1 MKRRICALL
10 LTAALLLSVL
20 PAQAAAVTGTALTE
34 PPVEGDT
41 VVIYNISY
49 QMAMVHTDSE
59 NGYSIPS
66 GSAAGGALCNG
77 ALIFTVHTDGA
88 YYTFENRGRYL
99 CTRENEDL
107 FFNTAQT
114 AYTKWT
120 LTRQGSGWLIENAA
134 AIYSGTGK
142 HVCLE
147 YYAPSFTGW
156 TYNGGSTAMYSMGFY
171 RVADP
176 QNIGFVVSP
185 TADIFA
191 PDAFIGTDYSFT
203 VQLQDY
209 TKITSLSA
217 TYAFDGGAAKQAS
230 CASHYGTAYVFTI
243 PAAELSGHG
252 SISLY
257 AQAVNESGVSYSVS
271 KTVIVRDE
279 PLIGRTLPVYST
291 AADTQSRPE
300 ISAELINCGS
310 NPSLQMTLDGA
321 AAAAVLRGGWAAF
334 TPAYALSDGVHTVS
348 LRVTRADGKT
358 VEKAWEFCV
367 GERPVKAY
375 FGQLHSHTEYSD
387 GAGSLAEAYQ
397 YAMNA
402 KDVDYLIVTDHSN
415 YFDRSSTATVSS
427 YYNLSSLEKSGA
439 LTKWE
444 EARATAAEY
453 NAKSADFIAAYGY
466 EMTWS
471 SGPGHTNTFNTYGV
485 VSRNNRQLNDKLGY
499 AGMHLYNDLMVNADR
514 GLDENGNPVSHT
526 KYIENAPVVSQL
538 NHPGVT
544 FGTFDEYAGYN
555 EARDEI
561 ICLIEVGNG
570 SGSVLNSGYWRS
582 YSEYDKCLAMGWHVA
597 PTNNQDNHG
606 RRWGDSNTHRSVIL
620 TNDFTEA
627 GLYRAMSQRR
637 VYATEDQNLTIYYY
651 LNGALMGDIIQTNDA
666 KVHITAD
673 ISDPNGERIS
683 TVSVIGENGLTLQT
697 YTVTGSSCALD
708 VTIDNTQRY
717 YYLKVVEADGD
728 IAVTAPVWVE
738 PEQSGCRHEWDGGV
752 FTKRPNCT
760 EGGECVYTCL
770 LCGET
775 MTERVPPAGHQEV
788 VLQGKP
794 ATCTESGLTESS
806 YCAICGADLQEQT
819 VIPALG
825 HLTVTDPPVAPTCTD
840 SGKTEG
846 SHCGRCGLV
855 FVAQTILPAAGH
867 QPIPAEGRPATC
879 TENGLTGGTRC
890 AICGAA
896 LEGQTVIPATGHR
909 YQAHEVKATCTAP
922 GYTEYT
928 CANCCDSYRQSFT
941 PLSDHTWSSGT
952 VTVAPT
958 EHSAGKI
965 TYTCTV
971 CGTLRTETIPALQ
984 PDKPC
989 DGGKSCP
996 SYAFRDVKAGDWF
1009 HAAVDF
1015 AVQEGLFNG
1024 MSAATFEP
1032 NTPMS
1037 RAMLVTVLWRYE
1049 GEPKGGAN
1057 TFTDVKSG
1065 EWYAKAVA
1073 WAAENGI
1080 VGGVGDSRFDPN
1092 GKLTREQ
1099 LAAILFRY
1107 SDFRAYDTD
1116 KRDSF
1121 AGFPDKNRVSLWAK
1135 DAMGW
1140 AVAEGLITGS
1150 DGRLEPQGSA
1160 TRAQVATILM
1170 RFIQNIAG

>member
-1 MKRRICALL
+1 MVKRLCAALL
-10 LTAALLLSVL
+10 LIALLLSVL
-20 PAQAAAVTGTALTE
+20 PAQALAVTGTALTA

-49 QMAMVHTDSE
+49 QMAMAYTASE
-59 NGYSIPS
+59 NGYNIPTVS
-66 GSAAGGALCNG
+66 VAGGTLGNG
-77 ALIFTVHTDGA
+77 ALIFTVHTDGT

-99 CTRENEDL
+99 CTKENEDL
-107 FFNTAQT
+107 FFNPSQT

-120 LTRQGSGWLIENAA
+120 LTRQGSGWLIENATA
-134 AIYSGTGK
+134 VYSGTGK

-147 YYAPSFTGW
+147 YYAPNFTGW

-176 QNIGFVVSP
+176 QNYGYVVSP
-185 TADIFA
+185 AASVSA
-191 PDAFIGTDYSFT
+191 PDAYVGMDYSFT
-203 VQLQDY
+203 VRLTDY
-209 TKITSLSA
+209 TKITSLYA
-217 TYAFDGGAAKQAS
+217 TYALDGGAAKQVLS
-230 CASHYGTAYVFTI
+230 SSHYGTAYVFAI
-243 PAAELSGHG
+243 PAAELFGHE

-257 AQAVNESGVSYSVS
+257 AQATNESGVTYRASNLA
-271 KTVIVRDE
+271 IIRDE
-279 PLIGRTLPVYST
+279 PLIGQTLPLYST

-300 ISAELINCGS
+300 IAAELINCGS
-310 NPSLQMTLDGA
+310 NPTLQMTLDGA
-321 AAAAVLRGGWAAF
+321 AVAATLSGGRATY
-334 TPAYALSDGVHTVS
+334 TPYDALGSGAHSVR

-358 VEKAWEFCV
+358 AEKTWEFYV
-367 GERPVKAY
+367 GDRQVRAY

-415 YFDRSSTATVSS
+415 YFDTSSTATVSS
-427 YYNLSSLEKSGA
+427 YYNLSSLEKSG
-439 LTKWE
+439 TQIKWE
-444 EARATAAEY
+444 NARATAAEY
-453 NAKSADFIAAYGY
+453 NAKSTDFVAAYGY

-683 TVSVIGENGLTLQT
+683 TVSVIGENGLTVQT
-697 YTVTGSSCALD
+697 YTVTGSSCKLD
-708 VTIDNTQRY
+708 VTIDNTQPF
-717 YYLKVVEADGD
+717 YYLKIVEADGD

-738 PEQSGCRHEWDGGV
+738 PDEGGACRHEWNSGSV
-752 FTKRPNCT
+752 TKPATCT
-760 EGGECVYTCL
+760 EEGERLYTCL

-775 MTERVPPAGHQEV
+775 KTERILATGHQEISV
-788 VLQGKP
+788 AGKA
-794 ATCTESGLTESS
+794 ATCTESGLTDRV
-806 YCAICGADLQEQT
+806 YCAVCGADLQEQT

-825 HLTVTDPPVAPTCTD
+825 HETVIDPAVAQTCIAD
-840 SGKTEG
+840 GRTEG
-846 SHCGRCGLV
+846 SHCARCGVV
-855 FVAQTILPAAGH
+855 FVAQIIT
-867 QPIPAEGRPATC
+867 
-879 TENGLTGGTRC
+879 
-890 AICGAA
+890 
-896 LEGQTVIPATGHR
+896 PATGHNYLEHR
-909 YQAHEVKATCTAP
+909 VEATCTAP

-928 CANCCDSYRQSFT
+928 CANCGDTYRQNFT
-941 PLSDHTWSSGT
+941 PMAEHTWSEGT
-952 VTVAPT
+952 VTLAPT
-958 EHSAGKI
+958 AHSTGRI

-984 PDKPC
+984 PDEPC
-989 DGGKSCP
+989 DGGRDCP
-996 SYAFRDVKAGDWF
+996 SYEFRDVKAADWY
-1009 HAAVDF
+1009 HEAVDF
-1015 AVQEGLFNG
+1015 AVEEGLFNG
-1024 MSAATFEP
+1024 MTDTTFEP
-1032 NTPMS
+1032 NTPMT
-1037 RAMLVTVLWRYE
+1037 RAMLVTVLWRYD
-1049 GEPKGGAN
+1049 GEPREGTN
-1057 TFTDVKSG
+1057 VFTDVPG
-1065 EWYAKAVA
+1065 GQWYTRAVA

-1080 VGGVGDSRFDPN
+1080 VGGLGNDRFDPN
-1092 GKLTREQ
+1092 GRITREQ

-1107 SDFRAYDTD
+1107 SVYKGYNTDQYDSMT
-1116 KRDSF
+1116 
-1121 AGFPDKNRVSLWAK
+1121 GFPDRNKVSAWAK
-1135 DAMGW
+1135 ESYGW
-1140 AVAEGLITGS
+1140 AVGAGLISGNG
-1150 DGRLEPQGSA
+1150 GRLDPQGSA